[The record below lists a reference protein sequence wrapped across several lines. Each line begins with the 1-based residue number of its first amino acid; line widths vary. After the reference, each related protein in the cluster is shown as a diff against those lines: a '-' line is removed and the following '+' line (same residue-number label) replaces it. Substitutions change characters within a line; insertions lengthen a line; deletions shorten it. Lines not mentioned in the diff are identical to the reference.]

1 MLERDTER
9 QELEE
14 QKTALQEQVAN
25 TKASLH
31 TVIFSIF
38 ILSSIIQYL
47 NTLYL
52 HTSYLLPLI
61 S

>member
-25 TKASLH
+25 TKASLKSPYSH
-31 TVIFSIF
+31 
-38 ILSSIIQYL
+38 L
-47 NTLYL
+47 
-52 HTSYLLPLI
+52 
-61 S
+61 